1 MKRCPEFRRDYYDDS
16 LMYCLD
22 DGTALLEGPASLD
35 EPETAV
41 LSADRPSEAATRILE
56 PGPTSSSPEAHVAT
70 NRQSIIAGV
79 IGVVLVTALGIGSYL
94 YYGRGQSRQISSIA
108 VMPFTN
114 ESGNPDMEYLSDGMT
129 ETLISTLTQLPD
141 LNVKA
146 RSSVFRYKGKE
157 TDPAALGRELNVQ
170 AILNGRVVQRGDE
183 LTLYLELV
191 DAVTGNQIWG
201 EQYDRKQ
208 SDLVSLQRELARD
221 VASKLQ
227 AKLSSAD
234 QQKLA
239 KNYTSNP
246 EAYQLYLKGTS
257 YWNKRGEKNIEI
269 AIGYYQQ
276 AIDIDPNYALAY
288 TGLADAYSQPSQ
300 QPQGMPKARAA
311 AMKALSLDDSLPEAH
326 GALGGILARFD
337 LDLPAGEREYQRALE
352 LNPNNGGIRCRYG
365 RLLTQAGRFE
375 SAEAEYRRGLE
386 LEPDSLVCNLSYGS
400 MLTNAR
406 RYDESEKQLRKTRQL
421 DENFFLVYGNI
432 ANLYQ
437 LTGNFADSVNARARA
452 AELNGDNQVAD
463 QIRESFA
470 KHGWEGYLRFMA
482 EDARQ
487 RRKESYPEAR
497 FYAALG
503 EKDKAIAALKN
514 AFEERN
520 IDFALIKVDP
530 LLDPLRDDPRFAE
543 LLRKVRF
550 PE

>member
-1 MKRCPEFRRDYYDDS
+1 MKRCPECRRDYYDDS

-41 LSADRPSEAATRILE
+41 LSADRPSEAATRTLE
-56 PGPTSSSPEAHVAT
+56 NKPTFSPRDAPVAT

-246 EAYQLYLKGTS
+246 EAYQLYLKGIS
-257 YWNKRGEKNIEI
+257 YWNKRGPKNIEI

-276 AIDIDPNYALAY
+276 AIAVDPDYSLAY
-288 TGLADAYSQPSQ
+288 TGLADAYAQPSQ
-300 QPQGMPKARAA
+300 QPGGMPKARAA
-311 AMKALSLDDSLPEAH
+311 ALKALSLDNTLAEAH
-326 GALGGILARFD
+326 SALGNILVRFD
-337 LDLPAGEREYQRALE
+337 LDFAGAGNEFRRALE
-352 LNPNNGGIRCRYG
+352 LNPTYAGARCRYAA
-365 RLLTQAGRFE
+365 LLSNLGKFE
-375 SAEAEYRRGLE
+375 ASESEYQHALE
-386 LEPDSLVCNLSYGS
+386 LEPQSLVSNVGYGG
-400 MLTNAR
+400 MLFYAR
-406 RYDESEKQLRKTRQL
+406 RNDDAVGQLRKTIEL
-421 DENFFLVYGNI
+421 DDSFFLAHAVL
-432 ANLYQ
+432 AVVFQ
-437 LTGNFADSVNARARA
+437 VTGKWADSV
-452 AELNGDNQVAD
+452 Q
-463 QIRESFA
+463 
-470 KHGWEGYLRFMA
+470 
-482 EDARQ
+482 
-487 RRKESYPEAR
+487 
-497 FYAALG
+497 
-503 EKDKAIAALKN
+503 
-514 AFEERN
+514 
-520 IDFALIKVDP
+520 
-530 LLDPLRDDPRFAE
+530 
-543 LLRKVRF
+543 
-550 PE
+550 